1 MDLEKRPI
9 DMKKIAFFVEG
20 ETESEFVSKL
30 LIQLAGDKNITL
42 KQFKFS
48 GGGRSGPRISKLVGE
63 TAQSTAV
70 FEAWI
75 FISSNDERVTSDISD
90 NFTNLSSQFHKIVG
104 LRDLRGEVGGRALT
118 LSDLGVVETSSRFA
132 LRTCTAIPT
141 DIVIAVQEIE
151 TWFLAET
158 NHYLC
163 VDASLTEAFIL
174 SNIPL
179 LGYNPFTD
187 DLSQRPQAT
196 EDLNNLYSL
205 VGQRYVKSGNSRNR
219 DRTINCIDY
228 ANFYINT
235 TQKLTKV
242 GEFVGHIDSFLT
254 FPNGMVTSL

>member
-1 MDLEKRPI
+1 
-9 DMKKIAFFVEG
+9 
-20 ETESEFVSKL
+20 
-30 LIQLAGDKNITL
+30 
-42 KQFKFS
+42 
-48 GGGRSGPRISKLVGE
+48 
-63 TAQSTAV
+63 
-70 FEAWI
+70 
-75 FISSNDERVTSDISD
+75 
-90 NFTNLSSQFHKIVG
+90 
-104 LRDLRGEVGGRALT
+104 
-118 LSDLGVVETSSRFA
+118 
-132 LRTCTAIPT
+132 
-141 DIVIAVQEIE
+141 
-151 TWFLAET
+151 LAET

-242 GEFVGHIDSFLT
+242 SEFVGHIDSFLT